1 MKNGKTKDGF
11 FIKWLNWLEKVG
23 NALPHP
29 FILFFYLTTTVILS
43 TALFSWLGVSAYHPS
58 TGETIEVL
66 NLLSSE
72 GIHRIFSSILSN
84 FTGFAPL
91 GQVLVIMLAVGLLD
105 RLGLLA
111 NVLKSIVIAVPRKFI
126 TPMLIFVS
134 VLSSVATDAGYVVL
148 IPLGA
153 ALFASMKR
161 HPIAG
166 LAAAFAGVAG
176 GFGANIIF
184 TPGDSLLGG
193 ISEAA
198 AHVIDPYYTFNII
211 GNWYFM
217 IVSTFLLVIVGT
229 FVTEKIVE
237 PRLGVYKGE
246 DNAGNNDEIS
256 KEIPP
261 IEKRAMKW
269 AGFAFLITGALLSL
283 LIVPSWGP
291 LRGEGAIVAS
301 PFFTNLVVVLFF
313 LFLIPGIVYGRM
325 TKQIQSNNDIAKHF
339 TETMSSMSGFITLA
353 FMASQFVGFFAQSN
367 LGAILA
373 IAGGNFL
380 QEIGF
385 TGFGLIV
392 AFMFISAFVNLFIG
406 SASAQWLIFAPIFVP
421 MLMQL
426 GYSPEFIQLAYR
438 VGDSITNPI
447 SPLLTYLALIITFAQ
462 KYDKKAGMGTL
473 TATMMPYSIFFGL
486 FWGLLVG
493 LWMLLGLPIGPGA
506 YIFLPY

>member
-1 MKNGKTKDGF
+1 MKNDKIKHGPL
-11 FIKWLNWLEKVG
+11 IKWLNWLEKTG
-23 NALPHP
+23 NNLPHP
-29 FILFFYLTTTVILS
+29 FILFFYLTTTVVLLTTLLS
-43 TALFSWLGVSAYHPS
+43 LIDVGAYHPA
-58 TGETIEVL
+58 TGDRIEVL

-72 GIHRIFSSILSN
+72 GIHRIFSSVLSN

-111 NVLKSIVIAVPRKFI
+111 NVLKAIVVAVPRKFI

-198 AHVIDPYYTFNII
+198 AHVIDPYYTFNIL

-217 IVSTFLLVIVGT
+217 IASTFLLVIVGT

-246 DNAGNNDEIS
+246 DNSHDGDINKEIS
-256 KEIPP
+256 P

-269 AGFAFLITGALLSL
+269 AGFTLLITGVLLSL
-283 LIVPSWGP
+283 LVIPSWGP
-291 LRGEGAIVAS
+291 LRGEGSIVAS

-325 TKQIQSNNDIAKHF
+325 TKQIKSNNDIAKNF
-339 TETMSSMSGFITLA
+339 VETMSSMAGFITLA

-392 AFMFISAFVNLFIG
+392 AFMLVSAFVNLFIG
-406 SASAQWLIFAPIFVP
+406 SASAQWLIFAPIFIP

-438 VGDSITNPI
+438 VGDSITNPV

-462 KYDKKAGMGTL
+462 KYDKKAGMGTI
-473 TATMMPYSIFFGL
+473 TATMIPYSIFFGI
-486 FWGLLVG
+486 FWIGLVG

>member
-1 MKNGKTKDGF
+1 MKNDKIKHGPL
-11 FIKWLNWLEKVG
+11 IKWLNWLEKTG
-23 NALPHP
+23 NNLPHP
-29 FILFFYLTTTVILS
+29 FILFFYLTTTVVLLTTLLS
-43 TALFSWLGVSAYHPS
+43 LIDVGAYHPA
-58 TGETIEVL
+58 TGDRIEVL

-72 GIHRIFSSILSN
+72 GIHRIFSSVLSN

-111 NVLKSIVIAVPRKFI
+111 NVLKAIVVAVPRKFI

-198 AHVIDPYYTFNII
+198 AHVIDPYYTFNIL

-217 IVSTFLLVIVGT
+217 IASTFLLVIVGT

-246 DNAGNNDEIS
+246 DNSHDGDINKEIS
-256 KEIPP
+256 P

-269 AGFAFLITGALLSL
+269 AGFTLLITGVLLSL
-283 LIVPSWGP
+283 LVIPSWGP
-291 LRGEGAIVAS
+291 LRGEGSIVAS

-325 TKQIQSNNDIAKHF
+325 TKQIKSNNDIAKNF
-339 TETMSSMSGFITLA
+339 VETMSSMAGFITLA

-392 AFMFISAFVNLFIG
+392 AFMLISAFVNLFIG
-406 SASAQWLIFAPIFVP
+406 SASAQWLIFAPIFIP

-438 VGDSITNPI
+438 VGDSITNPV

-462 KYDKKAGMGTL
+462 KYDKKAGMGTI
-473 TATMMPYSIFFGL
+473 TATMIPYSIFFGI
-486 FWGLLVG
+486 FWIGLVG